1 MEEQE
6 QKQGGLLDFS
16 GIQVRGGV
24 GLVLSVD
31 YGSRETYSNSQYVL
45 KVRPIGFVDRSDVR
59 CVRKSVKNDSKVLT
73 RTTAEGTV
81 GRKSMQRKIKIL
93 FCVCKVGDVQVEML
107 VYIWMYEYGVKERGP
122 ARDLGIV
129 SIQLMFK
136 AVGLNENSKR
146 LREVE

>member
-45 KVRPIGFVDRSDVR
+45 KVRPIGFVDRSIPFEIQQAIYYLGN
-59 CVRKSVKNDSKVLT
+59 VKINLT
-73 RTTAEGTV
+73 KTC
-81 GRKSMQRKIKIL
+81 GRKAGSPGHSEQRCAISI
-93 FCVCKVGDVQVEML
+93 
-107 VYIWMYEYGVKERGP
+107 YYGTHLIISHLEAYHSNGQKSP
-122 ARDLGIV
+122 
-129 SIQLMFK
+129 QK
-136 AVGLNENSKR
+136 QKN
-146 LREVE
+146 